1 MTYKLGLLGLGTV
14 GTGVVQI
21 CQDPYQRLGLLS
33 ELELYRV
40 GVRSLRKP
48 RGVHLPAQVLT
59 SDLEAIVRDPQ
70 VDIVVEVMGGL
81 EPARTL
87 LLSAIAHGKHVV
99 TANKALIARHG
110 EELFS
115 AAHRQGVYV
124 LLEGAVGGGIPIVQ
138 PLRQCLVANRIQG
151 IQGIVNGTTNFIL
164 SRMTQEQASFAAML
178 ALAQQ
183 QGYAEADP
191 SADIDGQDA
200 ADKIAILASL
210 AFGCRVDREQVY
222 CEGIRGVTATDIRYA
237 QDWGLVIKLLA
248 IAQRQGEAIDI
259 RVHPTLIPTHHPL
272 AAVSDV
278 DNAVVIFG
286 DPVGRVMLSGPGAGR
301 GPTASAV
308 MGDVLMIAA
317 HLKSEKTRLNPLLDS
332 PLMEPMPLLPLE
344 QVKAR
349 YYLRVIAQ
357 DRPGVIGAIGTCFGE
372 HQVSLECI
380 VQKTLYP
387 APEAGSPDQAEIV
400 ILTHTVCEKELQAAV
415 ASLRQQP
422 VIVQVPS
429 LFRVLPD

>member
-1 MTYKLGLLGLGTV
+1 LVTYKLGLLGLGTV
-14 GTGVVQI
+14 GTGVVEI

-33 ELELYRV
+33 ELQIQRV

-48 RGVHLPAQVLT
+48 RGVPLSAEVLT
-59 SDLEAIVRDPQ
+59 TDLEAVVRDPEI
-70 VDIVVEVMGGL
+70 DIVIEVMGGV
-81 EPARTL
+81 EPARSLILT
-87 LLSAIAHGKHVV
+87 AIAEGKHVV

-110 EELFS
+110 EELFA
-115 AAHRQGVYV
+115 AAHKQGVYL
-124 LLEGAVGGGIPIVQ
+124 LLEAAVGGGIPIIQ

-151 IQGIVNGTTNFIL
+151 ILGIVNGTTNFIL
-164 SRMTQEQASFAAML
+164 SRMSEEQASFAATL
-178 ALAQQ
+178 AVAQQ

-191 SADIDGQDA
+191 SADIDGHDA

-210 AFGCRVDREQVY
+210 AFGARIDREQVS

-248 IAQRQGEAIDI
+248 VAQRQGEALDI
-259 RVHPTLIPTHHPL
+259 RVHPTLIPDHHPL
-272 AAVSDV
+272 AGVHDV
-278 DNAVVIFG
+278 NNAVLILG
-286 DPVGRVMLSGPGAGR
+286 DPVGEVMLSGPGAGR

-332 PLMEPMPLLPLE
+332 PLMEPLPLLPLK

-349 YYLRVIAQ
+349 YYLRVIAV
-357 DRPGVIGAIGTCFGE
+357 DRPGVIGVIGTCFGE

-387 APEAGSPDQAEIV
+387 GAEDGGDQAEIV
-400 ILTHTVCEKELQAAV
+400 ILTHTVCEKDLQSAV

-422 VIVQVPS
+422 VIVHIPS

>member
-1 MTYKLGLLGLGTV
+1 MTCKLGLLGLGTV
-14 GTGVVQI
+14 GTGVVEI

-33 ELELYRV
+33 ELQIQRV

-48 RGVHLPAQVLT
+48 RGVPLSAEVLT
-59 SDLEAIVRDPQ
+59 TDLEAVVRDPEI
-70 VDIVVEVMGGL
+70 DIVIEVMGGV
-81 EPARTL
+81 EPARSLILT
-87 LLSAIAHGKHVV
+87 AIAEGKHVV

-110 EELFS
+110 EELFA
-115 AAHRQGVYV
+115 AAHKQGVYL
-124 LLEGAVGGGIPIVQ
+124 LLEAAVGGGIPIIQ

-151 IQGIVNGTTNFIL
+151 ILGIVNGTTNFIL
-164 SRMTQEQASFAAML
+164 SRMSEEQASFAATL
-178 ALAQQ
+178 AVAQQ

-191 SADIDGQDA
+191 SADIDGHDA

-210 AFGCRVDREQVY
+210 AFGARIDREQVS

-248 IAQRQGEAIDI
+248 VAQRQGEALDI
-259 RVHPTLIPTHHPL
+259 RVHPTLIPDHHPL
-272 AAVSDV
+272 AGVHDV
-278 DNAVVIFG
+278 NNAVLILG
-286 DPVGRVMLSGPGAGR
+286 DPVGEVMLSGPGAGR

-332 PLMEPMPLLPLE
+332 PLMEPLPLLPLE

-349 YYLRVIAQ
+349 YYLRVIAV
-357 DRPGVIGAIGTCFGE
+357 DRPGVIGVIGTCFGE

-387 APEAGSPDQAEIV
+387 GAEDGGDQAEIV
-400 ILTHTVCEKELQAAV
+400 ILTHTVCEKDLQSAV

-422 VIVQVPS
+422 VIVHIPS

>member
-1 MTYKLGLLGLGTV
+1 
-14 GTGVVQI
+14 
-21 CQDPYQRLGLLS
+21 
-33 ELELYRV
+33 
-40 GVRSLRKP
+40 
-48 RGVHLPAQVLT
+48 
-59 SDLEAIVRDPQ
+59 
-70 VDIVVEVMGGL
+70 
-81 EPARTL
+81 
-87 LLSAIAHGKHVV
+87 
-99 TANKALIARHG
+99 
-110 EELFS
+110 
-115 AAHRQGVYV
+115 
-124 LLEGAVGGGIPIVQ
+124 
-138 PLRQCLVANRIQG
+138 
-151 IQGIVNGTTNFIL
+151 
-164 SRMTQEQASFAAML
+164 
-178 ALAQQ
+178 
-183 QGYAEADP
+183 
-191 SADIDGQDA
+191 
-200 ADKIAILASL
+200 
-210 AFGCRVDREQVY
+210 
-222 CEGIRGVTATDIRYA
+222 
-237 QDWGLVIKLLA
+237 
-248 IAQRQGEAIDI
+248 
-259 RVHPTLIPTHHPL
+259 
-272 AAVSDV
+272 
-278 DNAVVIFG
+278 

>member
-14 GTGVVQI
+14 GTGVVEI

-33 ELELYRV
+33 ELQIQRV

-48 RGVHLPAQVLT
+48 RGVPLSAEVLT
-59 SDLEAIVRDPQ
+59 TDLEAVVRDPEI
-70 VDIVVEVMGGL
+70 DIVIEVMGGV
-81 EPARTL
+81 EPARSLILT
-87 LLSAIAHGKHVV
+87 AIAEGKHVV

-110 EELFS
+110 EELFA
-115 AAHRQGVYV
+115 AAHKQGVYL
-124 LLEGAVGGGIPIVQ
+124 LLEAAVGGGIPIIQ

-151 IQGIVNGTTNFIL
+151 ILGIVNGTTNFIL
-164 SRMTQEQASFAAML
+164 SRMSEEQASFAATL

-191 SADIDGQDA
+191 SADIDGHDA

-210 AFGCRVDREQVY
+210 AFGARIDREQVS

-248 IAQRQGEAIDI
+248 VAQRQGEALDI
-259 RVHPTLIPTHHPL
+259 RVHPTLIPDHHPL
-272 AAVSDV
+272 AGVHDV
-278 DNAVVIFG
+278 NNAVLILG
-286 DPVGRVMLSGPGAGR
+286 DPVGEVMLSGPGAGR

-332 PLMEPMPLLPLE
+332 PLMEPLPLLPLK

-349 YYLRVIAQ
+349 YYLRVIAV
-357 DRPGVIGAIGTCFGE
+357 DRPGVIGVIGTCFGE

-387 APEAGSPDQAEIV
+387 GAEDGGDQAEIV
-400 ILTHTVCEKELQAAV
+400 ILTHTVCEKDLQSAV

-422 VIVQVPS
+422 VIVHIPS

>member
-14 GTGVVQI
+14 GTGVVEI

-33 ELELYRV
+33 ELQIQRV

-48 RGVHLPAQVLT
+48 RGVPLSAEVLT
-59 SDLEAIVRDPQ
+59 TDLEAVVRDPEI
-70 VDIVVEVMGGL
+70 DIVIEVMGGV
-81 EPARTL
+81 EPARSLILT
-87 LLSAIAHGKHVV
+87 AIAEGKHVV

-110 EELFS
+110 EELFA
-115 AAHRQGVYV
+115 AAHKQGVYL
-124 LLEGAVGGGIPIVQ
+124 LLEAAVGGGIPIIQ

-151 IQGIVNGTTNFIL
+151 ILGIVNGTTNFIL
-164 SRMTQEQASFAAML
+164 SRMSEEQASFAATL
-178 ALAQQ
+178 AVAQQ

-191 SADIDGQDA
+191 SADIDGHDA

-210 AFGCRVDREQVY
+210 AFGARIDREQVS

-248 IAQRQGEAIDI
+248 VAQRQGEALDI
-259 RVHPTLIPTHHPL
+259 RVHPTLIPDHHPL
-272 AAVSDV
+272 AGVHDV
-278 DNAVVIFG
+278 NNAVLILG
-286 DPVGRVMLSGPGAGR
+286 DPVGEVMLSGPGAGR

-332 PLMEPMPLLPLE
+332 PLMEPLPLLPLK

-349 YYLRVIAQ
+349 YYLRVIAV
-357 DRPGVIGAIGTCFGE
+357 DRPGVIGVIGTCFGE

-387 APEAGSPDQAEIV
+387 GAEDGGDQAEIV
-400 ILTHTVCEKELQAAV
+400 ILTHTVCEKDLQSAV

-422 VIVQVPS
+422 VIVHIPS

>member
-1 MTYKLGLLGLGTV
+1 MSYKLGLLGLGTV
-14 GTGVVQI
+14 GTGVVAI

-33 ELELYRV
+33 ELQIQRV

-48 RGVHLPAQVLT
+48 RGVPLSAEVLT
-59 SDLEAIVRDPQ
+59 TDLEAVVRDPEI
-70 VDIVVEVMGGL
+70 DIVIEVMGGL
-81 EPARTL
+81 EPARSLILT
-87 LLSAIAHGKHVV
+87 AIAEGKHVV
-99 TANKALIARHG
+99 TANKALLARHG
-110 EELFS
+110 EELFA
-115 AAHRQGVYV
+115 AAHRQGVYL
-124 LLEGAVGGGIPIVQ
+124 LLEAAVGGGIPIIQ

-151 IQGIVNGTTNFIL
+151 ILGIVNGTTNFIL
-164 SRMTQEQASFAAML
+164 SRMSEEQASLAATL
-178 ALAQQ
+178 AVAQQ

-191 SADIDGQDA
+191 SADIDGHDA

-210 AFGCRVDREQVY
+210 AFGARIDREQVS

-248 IAQRQGEAIDI
+248 VAQRQGEALDI
-259 RVHPTLIPTHHPL
+259 RVHPTLIPDHHPL
-272 AAVSDV
+272 AGVHDV
-278 DNAVVIFG
+278 NNAVLILG
-286 DPVGRVMLSGPGAGR
+286 DPVGAVMLSGPGAGR

-332 PLMEPMPLLPLE
+332 PLMEPLPLLPLE

-349 YYLRVIAQ
+349 YYLRVIAV
-357 DRPGVIGAIGTCFGE
+357 DRPGVIGVIGTCFGE

-387 APEAGSPDQAEIV
+387 GEEDGDDQAEIV
-400 ILTHTVCEKELQAAV
+400 ILTHTVSEKDLQSAV

-422 VIVQVPS
+422 VIVHIPS

>member
-1 MTYKLGLLGLGTV
+1 VTYKLGLLGLGTV
-14 GTGVVQI
+14 GTGVVEI

-33 ELELYRV
+33 ELQIQRV

-48 RGVHLPAQVLT
+48 RGVPLSAEVLT
-59 SDLEAIVRDPQ
+59 TDLEAVVRDPEI
-70 VDIVVEVMGGL
+70 DIVIEVMGGV
-81 EPARTL
+81 EPARSLILT
-87 LLSAIAHGKHVV
+87 AIAEGKHVV

-110 EELFS
+110 EELFA
-115 AAHRQGVYV
+115 AAHKQGVYL
-124 LLEGAVGGGIPIVQ
+124 LLEAAVGGGIPIIQ

-151 IQGIVNGTTNFIL
+151 ILGIVNGTTNFIL
-164 SRMTQEQASFAAML
+164 SRMSEEQASFAATL
-178 ALAQQ
+178 AVAQQ

-191 SADIDGQDA
+191 SADIDGHDA

-210 AFGCRVDREQVY
+210 AFGARIDREQVS

-248 IAQRQGEAIDI
+248 VAQRQGEALDI
-259 RVHPTLIPTHHPL
+259 RVHPTLIPDHHPL
-272 AAVSDV
+272 AGVHDV
-278 DNAVVIFG
+278 NNAVLILG
-286 DPVGRVMLSGPGAGR
+286 DPVGEVMLSGPGAGR

-332 PLMEPMPLLPLE
+332 PLMEPLPLLPLK

-349 YYLRVIAQ
+349 YYLRVIAV
-357 DRPGVIGAIGTCFGE
+357 DRPGVIGVIGTCFGE

-387 APEAGSPDQAEIV
+387 GAEDGGDQAEIV
-400 ILTHTVCEKELQAAV
+400 ILTHTVCEKDLQSAV

-422 VIVQVPS
+422 VIVHIPS